1 MKKDEKRHRNIK
13 IMICMMVTILLLLVF
28 YFFLGYN
35 ITDTIK
41 QTKEEVSDTIIEN
54 RYDRIYLYIEEL
66 YKEGKS
72 NVSVP
77 KKNIENGIKENFTEK
92 DFEKNY
98 KNMTFDSKLYNLIRE
113 NIQGVTLN
121 GIKNSRNGVLVLS
134 NYGVVEDYNYN
145 RSRNKNP
152 RYFTTEMNNTYN
164 KNLYKDAIDKI
175 KNHSDGIICIE
186 DEAPSTDKSHIKI
199 SEANYDTLKEVYL
212 KEGLEGLSNYQFFVP
227 LYITD
232 TGDIFGKPDIENG
245 ERQDNYKFIIIQ
257 EFNLID
263 QINNNHSEI
272 KNLDEINSIEKG
284 FNNSII
290 LLKLLEIFHVI
301 ITIIVVFVFIM
312 MYNNFIFGYLNFY
325 DNSKRNNDK
334 NESKKI

>member
-212 KEGLEGLSNYQFFVP
+212 KEGLEGLSNFNFLF
-227 LYITD
+227 LYILQIPEISL
-232 TGDIFGKPDIENG
+232 G
-245 ERQDNYKFIIIQ
+245 
-257 EFNLID
+257 NLISRMVNAKTI
-263 QINNNHSEI
+263 INSLLY
-272 KNLDEINSIEKG
+272 KNLI
-284 FNNSII
+284 
-290 LLKLLEIFHVI
+290 
-301 ITIIVVFVFIM
+301 
-312 MYNNFIFGYLNFY
+312 
-325 DNSKRNNDK
+325 
-334 NESKKI
+334 